1 VSARTQS
8 NLLVTIFLTLAI
20 SGCTTAPRLTG
31 SHRIDASPRI
41 AKAAGSA
48 CGLEFLDIIPIGT
61 LSRTQRAYDN
71 AVNDVGARAL
81 LAPSISDTR
90 LDLVVGTLRCS
101 QVEGTAIF

>member
-1 VSARTQS
+1 VRARTQS
-8 NLLVTIFLTLAI
+8 NLLVTFFLGLALG
-20 SGCTTAPRLTG
+20 GCTTAPLLT
-31 SHRIDASPRI
+31 SPHRVDATPRM

-48 CGLEFLDIIPIGT
+48 CGIEFLDIIPIGT

-71 AVNDVGARAL
+71 AVNEAGARAL